1 MDADPTPARVL
12 DRVAQRRE
20 VLAAVE
26 DGEGA
31 VHVRDLRDALDL
43 SRSTVYEATR
53 ELEADGLLARDGGF
67 ELTPFGRT
75 AVEAHDRLLGAL
87 DTLCAIRDELAGLER
102 DVTLDPV
109 LCREADVVRAE
120 PHAPDRPFEAVGRFF
135 DDATRMK
142 GFLPVTGTRYVEGL
156 DEALAKRESF
166 AIDVLTEGRVV
177 EHLLSNHPDAVERW
191 LASDRVRLY
200 ETESRLPFGLLVE
213 EEPTPSVGV
222 LLYDEAGQ
230 LRVLLRAESRVA
242 VVRGRERFDAR
253 RATATELG
261 AGDRTD

>member
-1 MDADPTPARVL
+1 MGGAPTPERVL

-26 DGEGA
+26 DGERP

-53 ELEADGLLARDGGF
+53 GLESAGLLTRDDGF

-75 AVEAHDRLLGAL
+75 AVETYRRWLDAL
-87 DTLCAIRDELAGLER
+87 DTLCAIQDDLTGLDRE
-102 DVTLDPV
+102 VTLDPL
-109 LCREADVVRAE
+109 LCREAEVVRAE
-120 PHAPDRPFEAVGRFF
+120 PHAPDRPFEALGKVF

-142 GFLPVTGTRYVEGL
+142 GFLPVTGSRYIEGL
-156 DEALAKRESF
+156 DAALAEDGPF
-166 AIDVLTEGRVV
+166 AIDVLTEARVV
-177 EHLLSNHPDAVERW
+177 EYLLSNHPGAVDRW
-191 LASDRVRLY
+191 LDAEGVRLY
-200 ETESRLPFGLLVE
+200 ETDSRLPFGLLIQ
-213 EEPTPSVGV
+213 EEPTPAVAV

-242 VVRGRERFDAR
+242 VARGRERFDAR
-253 RATATELG
+253 LAAATELG
-261 AGDRTD
+261 GDGSAG